1 MHEQAQLEEYK
12 MLRNDIQQRI
22 NFRFQLF
29 NLLLVALAAI
39 LSIGLEK
46 KNPDMLLVY
55 PILSFFLTM
64 SWIHQSVVMVKLAR
78 YLRDELEP
86 KIPGLV
92 WESYIQKDFKRFSSF
107 SFIGMFANSGFIL
120 FSQAL
125 TLSLAFISIE
135 VWNTFTVFLGIVAC
149 ISTLLTLFFLI
160 VYSRMKR

>member
-64 SWIHQSVVMVKLAR
+64 SWIHQAVV
-78 YLRDELEP
+78 
-86 KIPGLV
+86 
-92 WESYIQKDFKRFSSF
+92 
-107 SFIGMFANSGFIL
+107 
-120 FSQAL
+120 
-125 TLSLAFISIE
+125 ISK
-135 VWNTFTVFLGIVAC
+135 
-149 ISTLLTLFFLI
+149 ST
-160 VYSRMKR
+160 Y